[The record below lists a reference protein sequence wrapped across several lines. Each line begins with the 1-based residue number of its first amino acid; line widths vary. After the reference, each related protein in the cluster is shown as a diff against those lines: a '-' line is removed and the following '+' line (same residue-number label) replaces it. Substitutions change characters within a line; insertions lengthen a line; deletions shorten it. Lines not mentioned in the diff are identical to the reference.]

1 MLAPLLDGIRA
12 DINQQIG
19 WAKTE
24 VRRQTRHTVVIGVL
38 AAMATLAA
46 LGSIIVGLIA
56 LYFWLAPQVGPY
68 TALSAIGG
76 GLLLIALML
85 FVLVLVWRRPRVAS
99 RPPLQIT
106 RPAALFGTFR
116 EGSRDK
122 VIARSDETLKV
133 ATSRRRS
140 HSALLGTLGLAA
152 IVGLIAGRRLRLRLR
167 L

>member
-68 TALSAIGG
+68 TALGAIGG
-76 GLLLIALML
+76 GLLLITLML
-85 FVLVLVWRRPRVAS
+85 FVLVLVWHRPRVAS

-116 EGSRDK
+116 EGSRDDK

-133 ATSRRRS
+133 ETSRRRS
-140 HSALLGTLGLAA
+140 RSALLGTLGLAA
-152 IVGLIAGRRLRLRLR
+152 IMGLIAGRRLRL
-167 L
+167 